1 MPSCAAAVEAIPKA
15 PANEQIKQA
24 INVAVIRRHQAAR
37 IIVE

>member
-1 MPSCAAAVEAIPKA
+1 MTSCAAAVEAIPKA

-24 INVAVIRRHQAAR
+24 INVAVIRRHEAAR